1 MHCRVDDVKYLRKI
15 VIVLRRGLRRSRVLQ
30 VLIIAL
36 IWLMCDTLSARLKLP
51 IPGSVLGIFALL
63 ALFASRALTPHD
75 IDLGANWL
83 LSEMMLFFVP
93 AIVAVTNH
101 RDFFGVL
108 GLKLMALIAI
118 GTIVVMTVTALVVEF
133 CFQSLVRRAGGEAS

>member
-1 MHCRVDDVKYLRKI
+1 MYCRVEDVKYLRKI
-15 VIVLRRGLRRSRVLQ
+15 VTVLRRGLRQSRVLQ
-30 VLIIAL
+30 ILLIAL
-36 IWLMCDTLSARLKLP
+36 IWLMCDTVSVRLKLP

-75 IDLGANWL
+75 LESGANWL
-83 LSEMMLFFVP
+83 LAEMMLFFVP

-101 RDFFGVL
+101 PEFLGSL
-108 GLKLMALIAI
+108 GLKLIVVIAL

-133 CFQSLVRRAGGEAS
+133 CVHKLSRRPDGLAP